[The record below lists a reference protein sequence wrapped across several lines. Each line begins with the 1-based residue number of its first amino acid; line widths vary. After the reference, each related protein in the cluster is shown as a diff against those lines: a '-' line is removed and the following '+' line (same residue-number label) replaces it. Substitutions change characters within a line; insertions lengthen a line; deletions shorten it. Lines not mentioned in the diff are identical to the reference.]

1 MCLIEGNVKVLTL
14 LIATQVVA
22 KATLMIVDVAGAV
35 AGAQRVQPCAQFRSA
50 GSPPDGEPLHDSY
63 LGPIL
68 PRCTRA
74 FMSPGG

>member
-35 AGAQRVQPCAQFRSA
+35 AGAQRMCLAADKENGGSA
-50 GSPPDGEPLHDSY
+50 ARRH
-63 LGPIL
+63 
-68 PRCTRA
+68 
-74 FMSPGG
+74 